1 LFRQPVHPY
10 TIGLIEAV
18 PKLDSGARWLTMIPG
33 RIPDPQEAI
42 RGCRFGAALR
52 LCAGQLS
59 NGTALMLT
67 VSDRQSGAL
76 RAARRRIGEQYV

>member
-1 LFRQPVHPY
+1 MHPY

-42 RGCRFGAALR
+42 RGCRFGPR
-52 LCAGQLS
+52 CAF
-59 NGTALMLT
+59 A
-67 VSDRQSGAL
+67 
-76 RAARRRIGEQYV
+76 RANCRTGPP